1 MTQRT
6 GRCLCGAISYT
17 LKSEPVMMAVCHC
30 THCRRQSGGVFS
42 ANIMV
47 AEAEYV
53 QSGETKVYQD
63 KGDSGQAVWRHF
75 CGDCGSPILSKV
87 GAMPGMVIVKAG
99 TLDDW
104 SGLAPTVEVYTDHAA
119 TWVTPVEHAR
129 RFAQGAV

>member
-42 ANIMV
+42 TNIMV
-47 AEAEYV
+47 PEADYL
-53 QSGETKVYQD
+53 QRGETRIYQD
-63 KGDSGQAVWRHF
+63 QGDSGQAVWRHF
-75 CGDCGSPILSKV
+75 CGDCGSPILSRV
-87 GAMPGMVIVKAG
+87 GAMPGTVIVKAG

-119 TWVTPVEHAR
+119 PWVTPVARAR
-129 RFAQGAV
+129 RFAQGAG